1 MYTWEIENLLKVK
14 NYILNSEE
22 YSSMISS
29 SPQVKRVKYNTF
41 DDSMETW
48 TEEQDNSKKYF
59 KYKVRRKEKAN

>member
-1 MYTWEIENLLKVK
+1 MYTWEIENLLKIK

>member
-1 MYTWEIENLLKVK
+1 MYTWEIENLLKIK

-22 YSSMISS
+22 YTNMISS

-59 KYKVRRKEKAN
+59 KYKVRRKEKAH

>member
-1 MYTWEIENLLKVK
+1 MYTWEIENLLKIK

-22 YSSMISS
+22 YTNIISS